1 MRMVP
6 EVPRLQRTL
15 IFHSSTV
22 EKLLMHRHAGMGE
35 VAMHMLQG
43 LEHMYDACMH
53 ACKTVRLKA
62 WVHAGTGEVARMIHC
77 AQFQPQ
83 AAAFTSLLHMCAK
96 AKLWQ
101 KALEVF
107 QAMRDYHPAVRPNTV
122 HFSSLIS
129 ACATAG
135 RWEEAMQVCLS
146 AHSPGYVKCDGDGN
160 VCQQQ

>member
-1 MRMVP
+1 M
-6 EVPRLQRTL
+6 TL
-15 IFHSSTV
+15 SLKV
-22 EKLLMHRHAGMGE
+22 GE
-35 VAMHMLQG
+35 AIYMF
-43 LEHMYDACMH
+43 
-53 ACKTVRLKA
+53 
-62 WVHAGTGEVARMIHC
+62 HAGTGEVARMISS
-77 AQFQPQ
+77 ATFQPQ

-135 RWEEAMQVCLS
+135 RWEEAMQVMML
-146 AHSPGYVKCDGDGN
+146 
-160 VCQQQ
+160 

>member
-1 MRMVP
+1 M
-6 EVPRLQRTL
+6 
-15 IFHSSTV
+15 ISSAT
-22 EKLLMHRHAGMGE
+22 
-35 VAMHMLQG
+35 
-43 LEHMYDACMH
+43 
-53 ACKTVRLKA
+53 
-62 WVHAGTGEVARMIHC
+62 
-77 AQFQPQ
+77 FQPQ

-135 RWEEAMQVCLS
+135 RWEEAMQVNTVCACLTFPTKTQLS
-146 AHSPGYVKCDGDGN
+146 SLEQSRAAGNGLQYHSE
-160 VCQQQ
+160 Q